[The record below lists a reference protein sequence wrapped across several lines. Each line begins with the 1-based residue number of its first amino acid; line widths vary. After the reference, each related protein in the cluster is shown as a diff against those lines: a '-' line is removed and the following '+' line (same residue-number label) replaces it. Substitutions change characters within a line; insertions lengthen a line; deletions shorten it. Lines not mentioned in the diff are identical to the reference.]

1 MSRSPGN
8 GFKIFGWVILAVPVL
23 FILLYL
29 GSIVFEFS
37 ISFLRLLGLVMS
49 LVFPL
54 IGGYF
59 LLRFGYSLF
68 LRPYLRLRR
77 IQRMREY
84 RAWRKAADRE

>member
-1 MSRSPGN
+1 MSQSPGN
-8 GFKIFGWVILAVPVL
+8 GFKIAGWVILAVPVL
-23 FILLYL
+23 VILLYL
-29 GSIVFEFS
+29 GGVIFAFS

-77 IQRMREY
+77 LQRMREY
-84 RAWRKAADRE
+84 RAWRKAADRN